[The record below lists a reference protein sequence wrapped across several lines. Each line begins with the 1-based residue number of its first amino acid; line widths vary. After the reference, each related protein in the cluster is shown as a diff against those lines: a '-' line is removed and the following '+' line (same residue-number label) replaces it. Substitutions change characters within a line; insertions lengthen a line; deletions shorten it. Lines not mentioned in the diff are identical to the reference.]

1 MKKVLLTIL
10 GVFVVLIIVGVVWI
24 YMNKEKITN
33 FAVEKGFTAMESAV
47 LQNSPSNISE
57 DEVKKVFEETVAKI
71 KSGDFDKEKMKTIA
85 TTFQTSFQDQK
96 LDSTEVVLII
106 KELKD
111 FVEE

>member
-1 MKKVLLTIL
+1 MKKVLLTVL

-24 YMNKEKITN
+24 YMNKEKLTN
-33 FAVEKGFTAMESAV
+33 FAVEKGFSAMETAV
-47 LQNSPSNISE
+47 LDNSPSDIPA

-71 KSGDFDKEKMKTIA
+71 KSGDFDKDKMKEIA

-96 LDSTEVVLII
+96 LDSAEVVLIM

-111 FVEE
+111 FVGE